1 MTIRGAKARRR
12 RIGEIAVLRL
22 LQIDGEQLRL
32 AVESELGDPVQA
44 LREGNDLPERAL
56 RQPASAFRAAFATV
70 FGARLGPAGV
80 EHVRRHGDLT
90 LHMSA
95 RIPLV
100 LGADPD
106 MIDEAALLA
115 WDRTVAR
122 DLDGRMPNILDIVSK
137 TWNAFTSG
145 DPEGK
150 LKAGWPPTGDALR
163 AEGARLAEAARRVR
177 EKERRLDAI
186 GFSDLRMLHRAQP
199 LPPRR
204 IVALIGPTNSGKT
217 HAGLSMLGEAPS
229 GAYLAPLRLL
239 AMENHETLTARGL
252 SCDLVTGEEIV
263 STPGAT
269 HVSSTIEMLDIGRHF
284 DVVLIDEIQMLADI
298 TRGWA
303 WTRALLSADAPVVVV
318 AGSEDALPLIR
329 RIARITGDEVEVRR
343 FERRNAL
350 RVLDA
355 PVDVAD
361 LEAGDAII
369 AFSRTDVLA
378 WKEMLDAEG
387 ATSAVIYGAL
397 GPDVRRAEANRFR
410 SGEAAVMIATD
421 AIGMGLNL
429 PIRRVLFTTSNKFDG
444 QARRRIPPTTIRQI
458 AGRAGRYGM
467 HDEGSV
473 GVMRDC
479 DGPRG
484 WLKRGIETITPLP
497 DRVRI
502 APTWDGVQRLLKDAP
517 DQTLLQVLERIKDAV
532 ADHPLL
538 DYWID
543 EDERTIIG
551 IAHRAGLDVADQ
563 FRHLGLPLSMGSADN
578 RHLVATWMSAAM
590 RGVTPHV
597 PGHLPKANDGDV
609 GSIGLQRLEATT
621 AQCGAYAWLSRR
633 FPDVY
638 AYGDEALARRDEASA
653 RLSAL
658 LARGGIARQ
667 CRSCGRRMP
676 VRDRRQTCGRCLQ
689 NR

>member
-22 LQIDGEQLRL
+22 LQVDGEQLRL
-32 AVESELGDPVQA
+32 AVGSELGDPVQA
-44 LREGNDLPERAL
+44 LREGNGLPESAL
-56 RQPASAFRAAFATV
+56 RQPASSFRTAFAAV
-70 FGARLGPAGV
+70 FGDRLGPSGI
-80 EHVRRHGDLT
+80 EHVRRRGDLEIH
-90 LHMSA
+90 LSA

-106 MIDEAALLA
+106 AIDEMALLA
-115 WDRTVAR
+115 WDRSVAR
-122 DLDGRMPNILDIVSK
+122 DLDARLPNIVDVVAR

-150 LKAGWPPTGDALR
+150 LKASWPPTGDALR
-163 AEGARLAEAARRVR
+163 AEAARLAEAARRVR

-186 GFSDLRMLHRAQP
+186 GFSDLRMLHRAEP

-204 IVALIGPTNSGKT
+204 IVALLGPTNSGKT
-217 HAGLSMLGEAPS
+217 HEGLSMLAEAGT

-239 AMENHETLTARGL
+239 AMENHEALTARGL
-252 SCDLVTGEEIV
+252 TCDLVTGEEIV

-269 HVSSTIEMLDIGRHF
+269 HVSSTIEMLDIGRRF
-284 DVVLIDEIQMLADI
+284 DVVLIDEIQMLADL

-355 PVDVAD
+355 RVDVED
-361 LEAGDAII
+361 LREGDAVI
-369 AFSRTDVLA
+369 AFSRADVLA
-378 WKEMLDAEG
+378 WKEMLDEQG
-387 ATSAVIYGAL
+387 LTSAVIYGAL
-397 GPDVRRAEANRFR
+397 GPDVRRSEAARFR

-429 PIRRVLFTTSNKFDG
+429 PIRRVLFTTSTKFDG
-444 QARRRIPPTTIRQI
+444 QARRRIRPSALRQI

-473 GVMRDC
+473 GAMREC
-479 DGPRG
+479 DGPRD
-484 WLKRGIETITPLP
+484 WLARGMETIASLP
-497 DRVRI
+497 DKVRI
-502 APTWDGVQRLLKDAP
+502 APTWDGVRRLLEDAP
-517 DQTLLQVLERIKDAV
+517 DQTLLEVLDRIKDAV
-532 ADHPLL
+532 GDHPLL
-538 DYWID
+538 EYWID
-543 EDERTIIG
+543 EDDRTLIG
-551 IAHRAGLDVADQ
+551 IAHKAGLDVPDQ
-563 FRHLGLPLSMGSADN
+563 FRHLGLPLSMGSTDN
-578 RHLVATWMSAAM
+578 RQLVATWMSAAT

-597 PGHLPKANDGDV
+597 PEHPPRTGDGDV
-609 GSIGLQRLEATT
+609 GSIGLQRLEATA
-621 AQCGAYAWLSRR
+621 AQCGAYAWLARR

-638 AYGDEALARRDEASA
+638 TQGAQALARRDEAST

-676 VRDRRQTCGRCLQ
+676 VRDRRHACGRCLQ
-689 NR
+689 GR

>member
-12 RIGEIAVLRL
+12 RISEIAVLRL
-22 LQIDGEQLRL
+22 LHIDGEQLRL

-44 LREGNDLPERAL
+44 LREGNALPERAL
-56 RQPASAFRAAFATV
+56 RHPASAFRTAFAAV
-70 FGARLGPAGV
+70 FGDRLGPAGV
-80 EHVRRHGDLT
+80 EHVRRHGDLDIH
-90 LHMSA
+90 LSA

-106 MIDEAALLA
+106 AIDEMALLA
-115 WDRTVAR
+115 WDRSVSR
-122 DLDGRMPNILDIVSK
+122 DLDARLPNIVDIVAR

-150 LKAGWPPTGDALR
+150 LKASWPPSGDALR

-204 IVALIGPTNSGKT
+204 IVALLGPTNSGKT
-217 HAGLSMLGEAPS
+217 HEGLSMLAEAET

-239 AMENHETLTARGL
+239 AMENHEALTARGL
-252 SCDLVTGEEIV
+252 TCDLVTGEEVV

-269 HVSSTIEMLDIGRHF
+269 HVSSTIEMLDIGRRF
-284 DVVLIDEIQMLADI
+284 DVVLIDEIQMLADL

-350 RVLDA
+350 RILDR
-355 PVDVAD
+355 PIDVED
-361 LEAGDAII
+361 LHEGDAVI
-369 AFSRTDVLA
+369 AFSRADVLA
-378 WKEMLDAEG
+378 WKEILDEQG
-387 ATSAVIYGAL
+387 LTSAVIYGAL
-397 GPDVRRAEANRFR
+397 GPDVRRSEAARFR
-410 SGEAAVMIATD
+410 GGEAAVMIATD

-429 PIRRVLFTTSNKFDG
+429 PIRRVLFTTSTKFDG
-444 QARRRIPPTTIRQI
+444 QARRRIRPSAIRQI

-473 GVMRDC
+473 GAMREC
-479 DGPRG
+479 DGPRD
-484 WLKRGIETITPLP
+484 WLARGMETIASLP
-497 DRVRI
+497 DKVRI
-502 APTWDGVQRLLKDAP
+502 APTWDGVRRLLNDAP
-517 DQTLLQVLERIKDAV
+517 DQTLLDVLDRIKDAV
-532 ADHPLL
+532 GDHPLL
-538 DYWID
+538 EYWID
-543 EDERTIIG
+543 EDDRTLIG
-551 IAHRAGLDVADQ
+551 IAHKAGLGIPDQ

-578 RHLVATWMSAAM
+578 RQLVAMWMSAAT

-597 PGHLPKANDGDV
+597 PGHLPRADDGD
-609 GSIGLQRLEATT
+609 SMGLQRLEATA

-638 AYGDEALARRDEASA
+638 TQGAEALARRDEASA

-676 VRDRRQTCGRCLQ
+676 VRDRRHTCGRCLQ
-689 NR
+689 GR